1 MAVERGL
8 KAQIDEMVLDDLKLI
23 DEWVTSAIKKR
34 KDEKKIPLWVVSD
47 SWMNYAA
54 VPEDRY
60 EKAVDIA
67 RTVLDRK
74 KDQPGNIEIE
84 ITKHRFLESDA
95 AEMLELW
102 QEPANKGGG
111 KA

>member
-1 MAVERGL
+1 MERGL
-8 KAQIDEMVLDDLKLI
+8 KAQIDEMVLDDLELV

-34 KDEKKIPLWVVSD
+34 KDEKKIPLWLVSD
-47 SWMNYAA
+47 SWRNYAA
-54 VPEDRY
+54 VPEEQY

-67 RTVLDRK
+67 RTILDRK
-74 KDQPGNIEIE
+74 KDRPGNIEIE

-102 QEPANKGGG
+102 QEPENKGGG

>member
-1 MAVERGL
+1 MTVERGL
-8 KAQIDEMVLDDLKLI
+8 KAQIDEMVLDDLKLV

-34 KDEKKIPLWVVSD
+34 KDEKRVPLWVVSD
-47 SWMNYAA
+47 SWRNYAA
-54 VPEDRY
+54 VPEDQY

-74 KDQPGNIEIE
+74 KDQPNNIDIEIS
-84 ITKHRFLESDA
+84 KRRFLESDA
-95 AEMLELW
+95 AEMLDLW
-102 QEPANKGGG
+102 EESANKEGR

>member
-8 KAQIDEMVLDDLKLI
+8 KAQIDEMVLDDLKLV
-23 DEWVTSAIKKR
+23 DEWVACAIKKR

-47 SWMNYAA
+47 SWMNFAA
-54 VPEDRY
+54 VPEDQY

-67 RTVLDRK
+67 RTVLERK

-102 QEPANKGGG
+102 QEPANEGGG

>member
-47 SWMNYAA
+47 SWRNYAA
-54 VPEDRY
+54 VPEDQY
-60 EKAVDIA
+60 EKAVNIA
-67 RTVLDRK
+67 ITVLDRE
-74 KDQPGNIEIE
+74 KDQPNNIDIEIS
-84 ITKHRFLESDA
+84 KRRFLESDA
-95 AEMLELW
+95 VEMLELW
-102 QEPANKGGG
+102 QEPANKGDG